1 VKIKYGKTFE
11 FLKRLVLAWDPD
23 FTKLTAS
30 EKVELKI
37 AEDDEYIDE
46 DDVDWDNL
54 SKYEGI
60 V

>member
-1 VKIKYGKTFE
+1 MKIKYGKTFE